1 MPLTIIWSLVLG
13 LLLQTGPEPRI
24 TTVTPD
30 KLTVNAKAQVLTV
43 AGENFGN
50 NFSLQVTTPGG
61 AVRTV
66 DPKSIQQ
73 PQKTS
78 FRVPLMLDEVG
89 RYELVVLNGDGRK
102 SSPFTVQVRA
112 AARQPWID
120 RVEPEDVPR
129 QQDPQSITLTG
140 RNFETGLRISVTDP
154 TGNVAQASTIDR
166 VTPMSVVFRFAFE
179 TSGRYELLLTSPN
192 GEASNVAVISV
203 R

>member
-1 MPLTIIWSLVLG
+1 MPLTMIWSLVLG
-13 LLLQTGPEPRI
+13 LLLQTAPEPRI

-30 KLTVNAKAQVLTV
+30 KLTVNAKEQLLTV
-43 AGENFGN
+43 AGENFSN
-50 NFSLQVTTPGG
+50 TFSLQVTTPGG
-61 AVRTV
+61 AVRNV

-102 SSPFTVQVRA
+102 SSPFALQVRA

-140 RNFETGLRISVTDP
+140 RNFETGLRISLTDP
-154 TGNVAQASTIDR
+154 TGNIAQATTIDR
-166 VTPMSVVFRFAFE
+166 VTPMSVVLRFAFE
-179 TSGRYELLLTSPN
+179 TSGRYELLVTNPS
-192 GEASNVAVISV
+192 GEASNVAVVSV